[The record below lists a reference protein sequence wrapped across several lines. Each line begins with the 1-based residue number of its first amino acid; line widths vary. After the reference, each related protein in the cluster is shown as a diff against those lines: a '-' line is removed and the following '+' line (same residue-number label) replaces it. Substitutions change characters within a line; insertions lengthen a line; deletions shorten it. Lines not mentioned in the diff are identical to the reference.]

1 MVWNNFGLGKRL
13 ALGYLNTV
21 MMLDVLPYVDVL
33 GPVSVSLPKVD
44 RQSSVYLT
52 RR

>member
-13 ALGYLNTV
+13 ALGYLNAV

-33 GPVSVSLPKVD
+33 GPVSLPKVD